1 MVSAGLPRGVKP
13 YDWALRQLR
22 VARAHETTRGD
33 SAVVVA
39 VIDLGYRH
47 HPDLDGHLWVNPDP
61 DASDRHGWDC
71 ADDDASLEGGADSDY
86 ARGHHVFVAGEVAA
100 VAPECPIMIV
110 RVGYGRPDSWAKG
123 IRYAVDRGAR
133 VLVMPHGYLPGRGD
147 TPLFYQGTD
156 FSYPTDNPEIRR
168 VLDDAYTAG
177 CLTFRGTCDNRGR
190 RATFAN
196 SACDSVVAVGSTNR
210 RDEPADI
217 CCDADHVEIGAPGGQ
232 RGSDDERD
240 RVWGCGGDENTIPFT
255 GGCMAC
261 GFAGGVAALAWS
273 RFPDL
278 SNEQLRMVLRNTA
291 RPAKGVTPDADGW
304 EPRLGDGILDAA
316 KAVGLDETTLTRD
329 ARVRPSRC
337 RMVTAT
343 ELEVVVR
350 NHGAFDAERVA
361 VVIYNGDPTRPV
373 DPKATMESPA
383 AELQTKQIGHGILRA
398 RGLRETTTT
407 IRLVERPGP
416 VAWAETYCLDVHD
429 E

>member
-1 MVSAGLPRGVKP
+1 
-13 YDWALRQLR
+13 
-22 VARAHETTRGD
+22 
-33 SAVVVA
+33 
-39 VIDLGYRH
+39 
-47 HPDLDGHLWVNPDP
+47 
-61 DASDRHGWDC
+61 
-71 ADDDASLEGGADSDY
+71 
-86 ARGHHVFVAGEVAA
+86 
-100 VAPECPIMIV
+100 
-110 RVGYGRPDSWAKG
+110 
-123 IRYAVDRGAR
+123 
-133 VLVMPHGYLPGRGD
+133 
-147 TPLFYQGTD
+147 
-156 FSYPTDNPEIRR
+156 
-168 VLDDAYTAG
+168 
-177 CLTFRGTCDNRGR
+177 
-190 RATFAN
+190 
-196 SACDSVVAVGSTNR
+196 
-210 RDEPADI
+210 
-217 CCDADHVEIGAPGGQ
+217 
-232 RGSDDERD
+232 
-240 RVWGCGGDENTIPFT
+240 
-255 GGCMAC
+255 MAC

-398 RGLRETTTT
+398 RGLRESA
-407 IRLVERPGP
+407 RFLRRSGGVLPGR
-416 VAWAETYCLDVHD
+416 A
-429 E
+429 